1 MKFKFGIVL
10 ASVFAVIS
18 QAVANELDF
27 SQFNGQAY
35 KVVKNEL
42 LTKGWEVLP
51 KQESETSLSE
61 QYPEIT
67 CGSGSMAVCSVGF
80 HNKQKFVAFIVTDFG
95 GELIV
100 SEEY

>member
-10 ASVFAVIS
+10 ALVFAVTS
-18 QAVANELDF
+18 QAVENELDF
-27 SQFNGQAY
+27 SQFNGKAY
-35 KVVKNEL
+35 KVVKKDL

-51 KQESETSLSE
+51 KLENETSFSK

-80 HNKQKFVAFIVTDFG
+80 RNKRQFVAFIVIDFG
-95 GELIV
+95 GDLIV